1 MRPTTRLP
9 YALSLRLTDRQYRHL
24 VAQATLQEI
33 GLSEVAR
40 AALDAHIDAQPDLEG
55 DVAMSYTTLLASI
68 ELDQAEEQLR
78 DAGLT

>member
-9 YALSLRLTDRQYRHL
+9 FALSLRLTDRQYRHL
-24 VAQATLQEI
+24 VAQATLKEI

-40 AALDAHIDAQPDLEG
+40 EALDAHIDAQPDLEG

-78 DAGLT
+78 EAGLT